1 MSHLS
6 FGRRRPHPI
15 EDSAWKTICAF
26 PFLTG
31 ASLSLLTLV
40 AIVSGL
46 EGGSVVVLEVAKL
59 ARMYRYRSLVAEAIN
74 DQETTA
80 SLRQDMVKAH
90 NLASLRRDVDCQA
103 TLLNLLLRDLLL
115 HSQSKLVVFI
125 ICQVGIAHTSQSNF
139 CPLHPPP

>member
-74 DQETTA
+74 DQETITA

-90 NLASLRRDVDCQA
+90 NLASLCRDVDCQA
-103 TLLNLLLRDLLL
+103 TLLSLLLRDLLL
-115 HSQSKLVVFI
+115 HSLASFSK
-125 ICQVGIAHTSQSNF
+125 
-139 CPLHPPP
+139 